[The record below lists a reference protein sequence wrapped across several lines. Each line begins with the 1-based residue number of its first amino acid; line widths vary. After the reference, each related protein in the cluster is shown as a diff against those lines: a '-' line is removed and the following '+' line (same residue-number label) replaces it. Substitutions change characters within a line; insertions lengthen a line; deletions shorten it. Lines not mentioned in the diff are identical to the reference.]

1 VAEDLDPNLGQTI
14 RDNASG
20 PAKASNETGSVEQHP
35 LRDQIEADR
44 YLASKSAATNP
55 RRALRLTKLVPPS
68 ATGGSC

>member
-1 VAEDLDPNLGQTI
+1 MPGPDPDLDQTI

-44 YLASKSAATNP
+44 YLASKDAATNP
-55 RRALRLTKLVPPS
+55 RKALRFSKLVPPG
-68 ATGGSC
+68 AA